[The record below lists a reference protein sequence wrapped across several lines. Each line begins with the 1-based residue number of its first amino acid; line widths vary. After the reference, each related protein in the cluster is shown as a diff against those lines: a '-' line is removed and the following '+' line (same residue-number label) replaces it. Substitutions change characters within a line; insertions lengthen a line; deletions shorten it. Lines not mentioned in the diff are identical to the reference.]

1 MQKKNS
7 PANFLMW
14 VLALFVFGFLT
25 EFSAQPSDAQIK
37 RDLTGA
43 KTVSVTL
50 GGPGKMEWSGTY
62 KKFAWTRA
70 FTARVNS
77 DYPDIFVLVKGY
89 AMYDVMGGKYVFWRS
104 FTTSNSY
111 EGLPDPTEADVQGF
125 IAKFG
130 MERFLGNY
138 DFNRVIGKIESL
150 RLADEPKFTWHTPHS
165 VSFHVVAVF
174 TKRTNNVGGGERIAR
189 TYEIRLYRD
198 DVRSAWKNIDSTPRS
213 VVKL

>member
-1 MQKKNS
+1 MQKKKS
-7 PANFLMW
+7 PANFLMC
-14 VLALFVFGFLT
+14 VLALFLFGFFT
-25 EFSAQPSDAQIK
+25 ESRAQPSDAQIK

-62 KKFAWTRA
+62 KKFVWTRS
-70 FTARVNS
+70 FTARVKS

-89 AMYDVMGGKYVFWRS
+89 ALYDVMSGRYVYSRA

-111 EGLPDPTEADVQGF
+111 EGIPDPTPADVEGF

-130 MERFLGNY
+130 VERFIGNY
-138 DFNRVIGKIESL
+138 DFNNMIGKIESL
-150 RLADEPKFTWHTPHS
+150 RLADEPKFTWHTPNS
-165 VSFHVVAVF
+165 VSFNVVAVF
-174 TKRTNNVGGGERIAR
+174 TKKTNSIGGRERISR

-198 DVRSAWKNIDSTPRS
+198 DVKSEWKNIDSTPRA